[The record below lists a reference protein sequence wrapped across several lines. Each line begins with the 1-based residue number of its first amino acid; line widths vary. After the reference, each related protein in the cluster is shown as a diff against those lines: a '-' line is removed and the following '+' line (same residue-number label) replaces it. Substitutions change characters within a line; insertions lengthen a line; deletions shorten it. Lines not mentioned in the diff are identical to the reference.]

1 MASPVLAAS
10 GPEGLV
16 ERVQALTAELDT
28 IDDPHARQSV
38 HELIGAILELY
49 GEGLERIFQALADPA
64 ATGPEIRE
72 RLTADGVVASLLLI
86 HGLYPIGL
94 ETRVTHALDK
104 VRPYMETHGG
114 YVELL
119 SLEGGVARLRLQGSC
134 HGCSSAAVTME
145 LAIKRALE
153 EAAPDLLGIE
163 VEGVEPAVAEH
174 APAQSSNG
182 SPGPRDLTWLDCNGL
197 VQLS

>member
-1 MASPVLAAS
+1 MASPVLAP

-16 ERVQALTAELDT
+16 ERVQALTAQLEALE
-28 IDDPHARQSV
+28 DPLVRGRMHD
-38 HELIGAILELY
+38 LIGAILDLY
-49 GEGLERIFQALADPA
+49 GEGLERIFLALADPA
-64 ATGPEIRE
+64 ATGPDIRD

-86 HGLYPIGL
+86 HGLYPVGL
-94 ETRVTHALDK
+94 ETRVTEALDR

-119 SLEGGVARLRLQGSC
+119 GLEGGVARLRLQGSC
-134 HGCSSAAVTME
+134 HGCSSAAVTLE

-153 EAAPDLLGIE
+153 EAAPDLIGIE
-163 VEGVEPAVAEH
+163 VEGAEPAEAEH
-174 APAQSSNG
+174 SPAQSSNG
-182 SPGPRDLTWLDCNGL
+182 GSIPRDQTWVDCNGL

>member
-1 MASPVLAAS
+1 MAHPALAAP

-16 ERVQALTAELDT
+16 ERVQALTAELDAIGNPRT
-28 IDDPHARQSV
+28 RASV

-49 GEGLERIFQALADPA
+49 GEGLERIFQALADPE
-64 ATGPEIRE
+64 ATGPAIRE

-94 ETRVTHALDK
+94 ETRVTQALDR

-119 SLEGGVARLRLQGSC
+119 GLEDGVARLRLQGSC
-134 HGCSSAAVTME
+134 HGCSSAAVTLE

-163 VEGVEPAVAEH
+163 VEGAEPAAAAH
-174 APAQSSNG
+174 PPAQSANG
-182 SPGPRDLTWLDCNGL
+182 SPGPRDHTWVDCNGL
-197 VQLS
+197 VQLT